1 MKDFLKKH
9 EEKYSK
15 NQKEIIKKIDKEI
28 RELTLTVN
36 ELKEEI
42 NILKIEN
49 IDLKKKLE
57 ITETKN
63 FNPESYEQVLLQ
75 QYEKMKLSFTEK
87 VEELTQNLNTIQFDA
102 RKKVFQLEQD
112 LKDAQNVKSLFLDQ
126 ILMYQKQLNIK

>member
-1 MKDFLKKH
+1 MT
-9 EEKYSK
+9 
-15 NQKEIIKKIDKEI
+15 
-28 RELTLTVN
+28 ELY
-36 ELKEEI
+36 
-42 NILKIEN
+42 NI
-49 IDLKKKLE
+49 
-57 ITETKN
+57 ETKN

>member
-1 MKDFLKKH
+1 
-9 EEKYSK
+9 
-15 NQKEIIKKIDKEI
+15 
-28 RELTLTVN
+28 
-36 ELKEEI
+36 
-42 NILKIEN
+42 
-49 IDLKKKLE
+49 LKKKLE

-126 ILMYQKQLNIK
+126 IVMYQKQLNIK

>member
-1 MKDFLKKH
+1 M
-9 EEKYSK
+9 
-15 NQKEIIKKIDKEI
+15 
-28 RELTLTVN
+28 
-36 ELKEEI
+36 
-42 NILKIEN
+42 
-49 IDLKKKLE
+49 KKKLE

-102 RKKVFQLEQD
+102 RKRVFQLEQD